1 MTEDQIKRFFELAE
15 KRDTQ
20 FEKLILALGN
30 GFKDHDLLVRLDEKF
45 NLFVSTEMEHRERVT
60 NEIAIQRASVTKA
73 HERLDDHKKETTDKF
88 SDVLKFQYIAT
99 GAISLVVFLCSVL
112 PTIYSIVR
120 GHQ

>member
-1 MTEDQIKRFFELAE
+1 MTDEQL
-15 KRDTQ
+15 
-20 FEKLILALGN
+20 EKLIIAVSDRVR
-30 GFKDHDLLVRLDEKF
+30 DHDLLVRLDEKF

-88 SDVLKFQYIAT
+88 SEVLKFQYVAT

-112 PTIYSIVR
+112 PTIY
-120 GHQ
+120 GLFKH